1 MTSGGFGDDWG
12 DTGPADQPQYSQPQY
27 SQPRYSQP
35 GPHGQSPYGQSPYGQ
50 SPYGQS
56 PYGAPY
62 GAVGRKTNAL
72 AIASLCCGIGQI
84 VAWILA
90 SIPAIVLG
98 FMALNEIRRTGE
110 GGRGMAI
117 TGIVLGFVG
126 IILMALLIIFFV
138 AIIHG
143 LSNNSATF

>member
-12 DTGPADQPQYSQPQY
+12 DTGPAGQPQYSQPQY
-27 SQPRYSQP
+27 SQSQYSQP
-35 GPHGQSPYGQSPYGQ
+35 GLHGQP
-50 SPYGQS
+50 

-110 GGRGMAI
+110 GGRGLAI

-143 LSNNSATF
+143 LSNNSATFRARPPGGYRGEP